1 MWAAAEP
8 DEELEMA
15 IIRRIGMPENDSET
29 RAIRRLAKG
38 LPDSYLVFHNF
49 ELTTGRGLP
58 YEYDIAVLAP
68 HALYHVEVKGYRGL
82 IRGNSQ
88 QWVFENGSVYP
99 SPIPLANK
107 KTKILASK
115 LRQHS
120 RRLDDVF
127 VDTLLLLTDDD
138 AKIKINDDQ
147 VGRVLHVRQAL
158 QRLEDPAQLPVAG
171 GNVTP
176 LYDLV
181 CGAMSMNRPTKR
193 VQQIGLY
200 DVLLKVDQD
209 DRFTTFLT
217 QHRYIETCPKTLL
230 KVYHLDVYA
239 SDEEKQ
245 YRIREIFHG
254 QDAMRLLGTH
264 PNLVRTGDMFAWNDD
279 SFVEPQEYLDQGM
292 SLETLLDKDVVAK
305 ATWEVKTRAIR
316 ALAAGLK
323 HAHRHGVIHRDVR
336 PRNIL
341 VAPHCIKLGNFD
353 LAYIPDAPNL
363 SIAKTVREHFDRRYV
378 APAVWLDPRD
388 AVPASDIYSLG
399 LVFYTVLTGQ
409 PPRHDVEVVLETN
422 ESAIDVQLLE
432 HELSRSDSP
441 HFTKDPTVA
450 AQVIAR
456 MCAPQRSD
464 RYASFEEVLEDLAI
478 VDA

>member
-1 MWAAAEP
+1 
-8 DEELEMA
+8 MA
-15 IIRRIGMPENDSET
+15 IVRRIGMPENDSET

-38 LPDSYLVFHNF
+38 LPDRYVLFHNF
-49 ELTTGRGLP
+49 ELTTGHGLP

-68 HALYHVEVKGYRGL
+68 HALYHVEVKGYKGL

-88 QWVFENGSVYP
+88 QWLFENGNVYP

-107 KTKILASK
+107 KTKVLASK
-115 LRQHS
+115 LRRHS

-138 AKIKINDDQ
+138 AKIKICDDQ
-147 VGRVLHVRQAL
+147 AGRVLHVRQAL
-158 QRLEDPAQLPVAG
+158 TRLEDPEQLPVAASD
-171 GNVTP
+171 VTP
-176 LYDLV
+176 LYDTV
-181 CGAMSMNRPTKR
+181 FAAMSLNRPTQR

-200 DVLLKVDQD
+200 DVVQKVDQD

-217 QHRYIETCPKTLL
+217 RHRFIETCPKTLL
-230 KVYHLDVYA
+230 KVYHFDVYA

-279 SFVEPQEYLDQGM
+279 SFVEPQEYLEQGLL
-292 SLETLLDKDVVAK
+292 LETLLDQEIVAK
-305 ATWEVKTRAIR
+305 VTWEVKLRALR
-316 ALAAGLK
+316 ALATGLK
-323 HAHRHGVIHRDVR
+323 HAHRLGVVHRDVR

-341 VAPHCIKLGNFD
+341 VAPDCVKLGNFD
-353 LAYIPDAPNL
+353 LAYIPNAPNL

-388 AVPASDIYSLG
+388 VVPASDIYSLG

-409 PPRHDVEVVLETN
+409 PPRHDVEAVLETS
-422 ESAIDVQLLE
+422 EIAIDVQLLE

-441 HFTKDPTVA
+441 NFVKDPKDA

-456 MCAPQRSD
+456 MCAPQRSE
-464 RYASFEEVLEDLAI
+464 RYASLDEVLDDLAI
-478 VDA
+478 VEA